1 MNDTGVLC
9 RKGFRETGT
18 GFPNRGPGA
27 LWACPE
33 KSIHTLKRT
42 GEASRLARTLDRA
55 GIGWEGTAPP
65 AETEAHMTSVP
76 GVLAPG
82 ERAALAVACAFY
94 GQHAPADAP
103 LLPHAAL
110 SERLQ
115 SGLPPALGRAVAEA
129 LDALARAHARTNA
142 VPAVQTEQALAVVR
156 AALAGAQLLELEYDT
171 GGHGIAER
179 RQVQPLALEA
189 RDEHWYLRGTCQRQ
203 QAERTFRLDRI
214 QALRLAS

>member
-1 MNDTGVLC
+1 MNDTGVLW
-9 RKGFRETGT
+9 RKGFRETGR

-42 GEASRLARTLDRA
+42 GEASRLARSLDRA
-55 GIGWEGTAPP
+55 GIGWDGAAPP
-65 AETEAHMTSVP
+65 AETEARTTNVP
-76 GVLAPG
+76 GALAPG
-82 ERAALAVACAFY
+82 ERAALAVA
-94 GQHAPADAP
+94 
-103 LLPHAAL
+103 
-110 SERLQ
+110 
-115 SGLPPALGRAVAEA
+115 
-129 LDALARAHARTNA
+129 
-142 VPAVQTEQALAVVR
+142 
-156 AALAGAQLLELEYDT
+156 QLLELEYDT
-171 GGHGIAER
+171 GGRGVGET